1 METSVTIS
9 TESPGLWNTLKAAVR
24 GERKD
29 FTSGSLRRALF
40 MLAVPMVLEMVME
53 SLFAVVD
60 VFFVSRVG
68 VDAVAVV
75 GLTESV
81 VMLLFAVAIGLSMSA
96 TAFVARRTGEKNFEA
111 ATVCAVQALYL
122 AFFIA
127 IPVGIIGV
135 IFAPDILWLMG
146 ASPSVIR
153 DGANYTR
160 IVLGGN
166 IVIMLLF
173 LNNAIFRG
181 AGDAAIAMRVLWLA
195 NALNMILGPLLIFG
209 IGPFPKLGVT
219 GAALATTMG
228 RGIGALYQLRNLT
241 NGRSLIHIRR
251 RDLRLQP
258 HLVFEML
265 KVSLGGMGQF
275 LVHSASWIFMVRIL
289 STFGSAAVAG
299 YTIAI
304 RTIIFTILPS
314 WGLANAAA
322 TLVGQNLGAKQ
333 PERAEKSVWTAAF
346 YNMLFLGTVSVVYF
360 IFARDILHIY
370 SDDPE
375 VVRNGVLCLRII
387 CLGYIFYAYG
397 MVIGQSFNGAG
408 DTRTPT
414 VMNLFCFWI
423 VQIPVAFVLAK
434 ILNMGSAG
442 VFTAQASS
450 FSLLAV
456 ISIVLF
462 RQGRWKQV
470 KI

>member
-1 METSVTIS
+1 MEENAPTSEHHGFWAIVRM
-9 TESPGLWNTLKAAVR
+9 AVR

-60 VFFVSRVG
+60 VFYVSRVG
-68 VDAVAVV
+68 VNAVATV

-81 VMLLFAVAIGLSMSA
+81 MMLIYAIAIGLSMAA
-96 TAFVARRTGEKNFEA
+96 TAFVARRTGEKNLRA
-111 ATVCAVQALYL
+111 ASECAVQALFL
-122 AFFIA
+122 AFFISLPLS
-127 IPVGIIGV
+127 ILGV
-135 IFAPDILWLMG
+135 AFAPDILRLMG
-146 ASPSVIR
+146 ASAAVVEE
-153 DGANYTR
+153 GANYTR

-173 LNNAIFRG
+173 LNNAVFRG

-195 NALNMILGPLLIFG
+195 NALNMILGPLFIFG

-219 GAALATTMG
+219 GAALATTIG
-228 RGIGALYQLRNLT
+228 RGIGAAYQLRNLT
-241 NGRSLIHIRR
+241 NGRSMISVGRA
-251 RDLRLQP
+251 DLRLRP
-258 HLVFEML
+258 PIVLEML

-304 RTIIFTILPS
+304 RTIVFTILPS

-322 TLVGQNLGAKQ
+322 TLVGQNLGARQ
-333 PERAEKSVWTAAF
+333 PDRAEKSVWTAAF
-346 YNMLFLGTVSVVYF
+346 YNMLFLGTVSVIFF
-360 IFARDILHIY
+360 IFAGSILRIF
-370 SDDPE
+370 SVEPE

-414 VMNLFCFWI
+414 FMNLFCFWV
-423 VQIPVAFVLAK
+423 VQIPVAYVLAK
-434 ILNMGSAG
+434 YMNLGTAG

-456 ISIVLF
+456 LSIIIF

-470 KI
+470 RI